1 MRLLLL
7 LFTVIDWLID
17 WLIDQTFIISISKE
31 IMQKLT
37 LELDPM
43 CYYIPLLLPV
53 IHYLQNLRILILRIL
68 IVLSRWNILFTFVQ
82 TKVMIFNWVELKDK
96 AFVLFSILCLKWSAH
111 KYFIRFLNLFF
122 FTAGQR
128 CYICGPGI
136 MIFFSWTR

>member
-53 IHYLQNLRILILRIL
+53 IHYLQNLFAHSYFAHCYC
-68 IVLSRWNILFTFVQ
+68 IVS
-82 TKVMIFNWVELKDK
+82 LKYI
-96 AFVLFSILCLKWSAH
+96 V
-111 KYFIRFLNLFF
+111 YFCAN
-122 FTAGQR
+122 
-128 CYICGPGI
+128 
-136 MIFFSWTR
+136 